1 MLKIV
6 NIVATVT
13 LPHSLDLQKLQFTL
27 PETESSS
34 KVHWLKMRLQPEGT
48 YIAFY
53 KSGKFL
59 VTGKSF
65 EEITNNTNRVI
76 ALLKKVNITVDPWQL
91 KVHNIVLSDQ
101 IEMETSIENLMYSL
115 DPKKASYEPE
125 QFPALVYKDWGVS
138 ILLFNSGKTIIS
150 GVKEEARAQEIMNK
164 FRNLV
169 TVQ

>member
-1 MLKIV
+1 MEIV

-13 LPHSLDLQKLQFTL
+13 LPNSLDLQKLRLIL
-27 PETESSS
+27 PGIDLSARAQ
-34 KVHWLKMRLQPEGT
+34 WLKMRLQPEGT

-65 EEITNNTNRVI
+65 DQLNNASNRVI
-76 ALLKKVNITVDPWQL
+76 ALLKEANIITDPW
-91 KVHNIVLSDQ
+91 KIEIHNMVFCDQ
-101 IEMETSIENLMYSL
+101 VEMETSIENLMYSL
-115 DPKKASYEPE
+115 DPDKASYEPE

-138 ILLFNSGKTIIS
+138 ILLFNSGKTVIS
-150 GVKEEARAQEIMNK
+150 GVKSEIYAREAMGK
-164 FRNLV
+164 FRSLV

>member
-1 MLKIV
+1 MKIV

-13 LPHSLDLQKLQFTL
+13 LPGPLDLQKLRLNL
-27 PETESSS
+27 PGIDSSS
-34 KVHWLKMRLQPEGT
+34 RTHWLKMRLPPEGT

-59 VTGKSF
+59 VTGPSL
-65 EEITNNTNRVI
+65 EQLNNTANRVI
-76 ALLKKVNITVDPWQL
+76 ALLKEVDVTANPWKL
-91 KVHNIVLSDQ
+91 KVHNMVFSDK
-101 IEMETSIENLMYSL
+101 IEMDTSIENLMYSL

-125 QFPALVYKDWGVS
+125 QFPALIYKDWGAS
-138 ILLFNSGKTIIS
+138 ILLFNSGKSIIS
-150 GVKEEARAQEIMNK
+150 GVKDETNAQEAMNK